1 VSISKYRNL
10 AMAFLDVLTAPTTVV
25 VTSTLFLATFL
36 LYRWLL
42 PKPIPGIPY
51 NKEATKTIWG
61 DIPPMLEHLK
71 TNKMLTNF
79 MLDHNVKYN
88 SPIVQIFTE
97 LFGTPMVMISD
108 YRETQVWQN
117 I

>member
-1 VSISKYRNL
+1 
-10 AMAFLDVLTAPTTVV
+10 MAFLDVLTAPTTVV
-25 VTSTLFLATFL
+25 ITSTLFLATFL